1 MSKEISKQIVG
12 IDLGTTNSCVAV
24 MEGQTPRVLEN
35 PKGNRT
41 TPSVV
46 CYDPIEKKIIVGDD
60 AKKQIEINPETIV
73 SIKSEMGQKV
83 KKVLGGKEYTPEQ
96 ISAEILRYLV
106 GYAEEKLGKKITRAV
121 ITVPAYF
128 GDSQRQATI
137 DAAIIAGLGDPK
149 DLTKTRQMI
158 RIINEPTAAALAY
171 GLDKTERE
179 QNILVYDLGGGTF
192 DVSILQ
198 ISKSAE
204 GEIFETISTAGIKTL
219 GGDDFDKKIVDYVIE
234 EVKKQRKIDLL
245 TEGETEKD
253 RKIIRQR
260 LKEAAEKAK
269 KELSGSLE
277 ATISLP
283 YLIAPK
289 EGRLPHVEV
298 KITRAKFV
306 DLTKGYMK
314 KTMEEVNKAIQDAEK
329 KLGKDLA
336 LEQIILVGGSTRMPM
351 VEEEIKKKF
360 GEKKINKSVNP
371 DEVVAIGAAIQGAV
385 MAGGFGKDIVLSDVT
400 SLSLGIEVQGGNNE
414 IIIPRNTTIPTK
426 KTQIFSTAEDNQP
439 NVHIRVLQGERPR
452 AADNKAVGFFE
463 LGGIE
468 PAPRGVPQIEVSF
481 DIDANGIVKV
491 SAKDKKTNKEAEIT
505 IRDSQNLSEEEI
517 QRMIKEAEENKERDE
532 EYKSNSQ
539 LLNRAQTYCH
549 TFEKQIEEFKG
560 HKDFNENDEGFKKFE
575 EMYKEL
581 KEATEKK
588 DYPLIKKQLNKV
600 EEMMKMANEL
610 MEKMP
615 KEEKKEDEG
624 RASGE
629 EEDTLDVSPEKDD
642 KDKK

>member
-12 IDLGTTNSCVAV
+12 IDLGTTNSCIVV

-35 PKGNRT
+35 PKGNHT

-60 AKKQIEINPETIV
+60 AKKQIEINPETVV
-73 SIKSEMGQKV
+73 SIKSKMGDRNYKV
-83 KKVLGGKEYTPEQ
+83 KLGGKEFTPEQ

-106 GYAEEKLGKKITRAV
+106 DFAEEKLGKKITRAV

-128 GDSQRQATI
+128 NDGQRQATK
-137 DAAIIAGLGDPK
+137 DAGRIAGLK
-149 DLTKTRQMI
+149 VE

-171 GLDKTERE
+171 GLDKTEKE
-179 QNILVYDLGGGTF
+179 QNVLVYDLGGGTF

-219 GGDDFDKKIVDYVIE
+219 GGDDFDKKIVEYVIE
-234 EVKKQRKIDLL
+234 EVKKERNINLL

-253 RKIIRQR
+253 KKMIRQR

-306 DLTKGYMK
+306 VLTKNYMEM
-314 KTMEEVNKAIQDAEK
+314 TMEEIDKAIQDAEK
-329 KLGKDLA
+329 KLGKKA
-336 LEQIILVGGSTRMPM
+336 IIEQVVLVGGSTRMPM
-351 VEEEIKKKF
+351 VKEELIKKF

-385 MAGGFGKDIVLSDVT
+385 MTGGFGKDIVLSDVT

-414 IIIPRNTTIPTK
+414 IIIPRNTAIPTSK
-426 KTQIFSTAEDNQP
+426 SQIFSTAEDNQP
-439 NVHIRVLQGERPR
+439 SVHVRVLQGERPR
-452 AADNKAVGFFE
+452 AADNKTVGFFE
-463 LGGIE
+463 LSGIE
-468 PAPRGVPQIEVSF
+468 PAPRGMPQIEVSF

-505 IRDSQNLSEEEI
+505 ISDSQNLSEVEI
-517 QRMIKEAEENKERDE
+517 QRMIKEAEENKEKDE
-532 EYKSNSQ
+532 EYKSNSE

-560 HKDFNENDEGFKKFE
+560 HKNFNENDEGFKKFE

-581 KEATEKK
+581 KEAAEKK

-610 MEKMP
+610 MQKMP

-624 RASGE
+624 YASGSG

-642 KDKK
+642 KNKK